1 MTNIIDLTLDELAN
15 KIKSK
20 EISSTEVTS
29 AYVER
34 SKSSKKLNTYIEE
47 KFEQALKDA
56 KKFDLNQI
64 LKKIIR
70 NSFSCKRF
78 VLYS

>member
-1 MTNIIDLTLDELAN
+1 MTNVIDLTLNELAN

-47 KFEQALKDA
+47 TFEQALKNA
-56 KKFDLNQI
+56 NKFDNKPNFE
-64 LKKIIR
+64 KKLPCIR
-70 NSFSCKRF
+70 LA
-78 VLYS
+78 V

>member
-1 MTNIIDLTLDELAN
+1 MTNVIDLTLNELAN

-47 KFEQALKDA
+47 TFEQALKNA
-56 KKFDLNQI
+56 KNLIINQI
-64 LKKIIR
+64 LRK
-70 NSFSCKRF
+70 NYLVF
-78 VLYS
+78 L

>member
-1 MTNIIDLTLDELAN
+1 MTNVIDLTLNELAN

-34 SKSSKKLNTYIEE
+34 
-47 KFEQALKDA
+47 
-56 KKFDLNQI
+56 
-64 LKKIIR
+64 
-70 NSFSCKRF
+70 
-78 VLYS
+78 